1 MWVEVSDE
9 LRAMIERLRYA
20 NETPEEFVRLAIV
33 LEVQHRD
40 MRIAQTVDE
49 VKRCAEEIGKSY
61 LFRYDKEEQ

>member
-1 MWVEVSDE
+1 MHVEVSDE

-40 MRIAQTVDE
+40 MRIAQSVEE
-49 VKRCAEEIGKSY
+49 VKRCAGEIAKSY